1 MSHTEAQIQVQ
12 DGAVEEILARLVAF
26 DTTSHKTNIP
36 LILYVEDYLRAH
48 GISSFLVPTQDG
60 AKASLFATIG
70 PQDVPGVALS
80 GHTDVVPVEG
90 QAWETDPFTLTLKD
104 GRYYGRGTADM
115 KGFLACVLAAVP
127 RFKARALTKPLHIAF
142 SYDEE
147 IGCLGVRPMIAEMG
161 SRLPLPRMVIV
172 GEPTGMKVVDAHKG
186 PVRWQID
193 VAGRA
198 AHSSMA
204 HLGVNA
210 IAYAGR
216 ILGEIARIEDELK
229 ARTPDPRFEPPYP
242 TMQVTTIDGGTASN
256 IVPVACRIGCEV
268 RAMPGLDVD
277 AIESR
282 LNRFIQ
288 HHCLPEMIAAAP
300 EAGVRLTRTNYVP
313 PFGAA
318 EASEAVAL
326 ALTIAGQNE
335 TFAVSYAT
343 EAGLFQDAG
352 APSVVCGP
360 GQIAQ
365 AHTANEWIE
374 RAELEKCMGF
384 LNRLADW
391 CST

>member
-1 MSHTEAQIQVQ
+1 MQHALPEV
-12 DGAVEEILARLVAF
+12 DEILAHLVAF

-36 LILYVEDYLRAH
+36 LISYVKDYLRAH
-48 GISSFLVPTQDG
+48 GVVSELVPTEDG
-60 AKASLFATIG
+60 QKASLFATIG
-70 PQDVPGVALS
+70 PRDVPGVALS

-90 QAWETDPFTLTLKD
+90 QAWETDPFKLTLKD
-104 GRYYGRGTADM
+104 GRYYGRGTTDM

-127 RFKARALTKPLHIAF
+127 RFRARTLTRPVHIAF

-161 SRLPLPRMVIV
+161 ARLPLPRVVIV

-193 VAGRA
+193 IAGRA

-210 IAYAGR
+210 ITYAGR
-216 ILGEIARIEDELK
+216 ILGEIERIEDELK
-229 ARTPDPRFEPPYP
+229 RYPPEVRFEPPYP
-242 TMQVTTIDGGTASN
+242 TMQVTTIEGGTASN
-256 IVPVACRIGCEV
+256 IVPIACRIGCEV
-268 RAMPGLDVD
+268 RALPGLDID
-277 AIESR
+277 AIEAR
-282 LNRFIQ
+282 LNRFVKDN
-288 HHCLPEMIAAAP
+288 CLPEMTAMAP
-300 EAGVRLTRTNYVP
+300 EAGVRVTRTNYVP
-313 PFGAA
+313 PFGA
-318 EASEAVAL
+318 EAGSEAVAL
-326 ALTIAGQNE
+326 ALSLAGQNE

-360 GQIAQ
+360 GDIAQ

-374 RAELEKCMGF
+374 AAELEKCMDF
-384 LNRLADW
+384 LDRLVDW
-391 CST
+391 AAA